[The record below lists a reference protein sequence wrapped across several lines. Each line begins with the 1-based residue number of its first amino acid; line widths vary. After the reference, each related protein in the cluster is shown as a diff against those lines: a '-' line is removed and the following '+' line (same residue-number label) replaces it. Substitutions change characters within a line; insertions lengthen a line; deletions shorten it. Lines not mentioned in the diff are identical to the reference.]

1 MLRAIAWRN
10 LWRNK
15 LRSSII
21 MTALTIG
28 IIGAVEMDGYM
39 TGLTNQRVDAAIANE
54 VSDIQLHNPGFLLNQ
69 ETKYLIPH
77 AGKKAD
83 EIRKIANVKAVSVRL
98 KGAAMA
104 SSANAGAGISIN
116 GVVPDD
122 EYRVSDLHDHIIEG
136 TYLSNKQKIPAVI
149 GQKLAKKLNI
159 GVSDKLIVTMT
170 DSTGTITNGAFL
182 VVGIYKT
189 SNTDFDKS
197 NVFVTRKDLANLIG
211 YPTNAGDEIAILL
224 NSNQHTK
231 AVTKKLNTLFSAE
244 VKSHKLI
251 IQSWDQIQPL
261 LKSMVDMM
269 NYFSYLFLIIVLAA
283 LTFAIINTMLMSMME
298 RTREIGM
305 LIALGMN
312 KRKIVRMVMLETLFL
327 SIIGALVGLVISILL
342 VDYLSIHGLD
352 LSSFAK
358 GLNSIGYSSTVYF
371 QVNREFYFMTVIVVV
386 LLAILASIPAMMRAL
401 KLQPATAIREED

>member
-21 MTALTIG
+21 MAALSIG

-77 AGKKAD
+77 AGEKAD
-83 EIRKIANVKAVSVRL
+83 KIRKIANVKAVSVRL

-122 EYRVSDLHDHIIEG
+122 EYRVSDLHDHIIEE

-149 GQKLAKKLNI
+149 GQKLAQKLNI
-159 GVSDKLIVTMT
+159 GISDKIIVTMT
-170 DSTGTITNGAFL
+170 DTTGTITNGAFL

-197 NVFVTRKDLANLIG
+197 NVFVTRKDLAKLIG
-211 YPTNAGDEIAILL
+211 YPTRAGDEIAILL
-224 NSNQHTK
+224 NSSQQTK

-312 KRKIVRMVMLETLFL
+312 KRKIVRMVMLETIFL

-371 QVNREFYFMTVIVVV
+371 QVNREFYFTTVIVVV
-386 LLAILASIPAMMRAL
+386 LLAIIASIPAMMRAL

>member
-21 MTALTIG
+21 MAALSIG

-77 AGKKAD
+77 AGEKAD
-83 EIRKIANVKAVSVRL
+83 KIRKIANVKAVSVRL

-149 GQKLAKKLNI
+149 GQKLAQKLNI
-159 GVSDKLIVTMT
+159 GISDKIIVTMT
-170 DSTGTITNGAFL
+170 DTTGTITNGAFL

-197 NVFVTRKDLANLIG
+197 NVFVTRKDLAKLIG
-211 YPTNAGDEIAILL
+211 YPTRAGDEIAILL
-224 NSNQHTK
+224 NSSQQTK

-312 KRKIVRMVMLETLFL
+312 KRKIVRMVMLETIFL

-371 QVNREFYFMTVIVVV
+371 QVNREFYFTTVIVVV
-386 LLAILASIPAMMRAL
+386 LLAIIASIPAMMRAL

>member
-21 MTALTIG
+21 MAALTIG

-371 QVNREFYFMTVIVVV
+371 QVNREFYFTTVIVVV

>member
-189 SNTDFDKS
+189 SNTDFDKN

-371 QVNREFYFMTVIVVV
+371 QVNREFYFTTVIVVV

>member
-1 MLRAIAWRN
+1 
-10 LWRNK
+10 
-15 LRSSII
+15 
-21 MTALTIG
+21 
-28 IIGAVEMDGYM
+28 
-39 TGLTNQRVDAAIANE
+39 
-54 VSDIQLHNPGFLLNQ
+54 
-69 ETKYLIPH
+69 
-77 AGKKAD
+77 
-83 EIRKIANVKAVSVRL
+83 
-98 KGAAMA
+98 
-104 SSANAGAGISIN
+104 
-116 GVVPDD
+116 
-122 EYRVSDLHDHIIEG
+122 
-136 TYLSNKQKIPAVI
+136 
-149 GQKLAKKLNI
+149 
-159 GVSDKLIVTMT
+159 MT

-211 YPTNAGDEIAILL
+211 YPTKAGDEIAILL
-224 NSNQHTK
+224 NSSQHTK

-244 VKSHKLI
+244 VKSQKLI

-327 SIIGALVGLVISILL
+327 SIIGAVIGLVISILL

-371 QVNREFYFMTVIVVV
+371 QVNREFYFTTVIVVV